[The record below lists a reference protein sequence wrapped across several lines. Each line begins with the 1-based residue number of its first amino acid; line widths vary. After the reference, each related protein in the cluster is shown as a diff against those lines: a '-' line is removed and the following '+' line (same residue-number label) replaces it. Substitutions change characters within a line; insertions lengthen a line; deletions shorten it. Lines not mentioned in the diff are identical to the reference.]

1 MAKAEARLAFYREG
15 GLERLLERYEVREEE
30 KRILY
35 RVKRMV
41 ERGGRIDWALV
52 DEADGVIATIY
63 RERAPKEPI
72 ALKILEQNRENSR
85 RVERY
90 TRKIPLKKVLMV
102 FAVIS
107 VVTVAAVWIDDF
119 RRYGHE
125 SDYYRHVIG
134 PVTGFFSGTED
145 SSGEKQR
152 VRVSDRFDDREK
164 MHTVKKDSESDLKS
178 PPKRK
183 SADPLYHSRQTTK
196 REIRVHHPD
205 RIVATV
211 EFPKPQK
218 NVLSYCTWKDREFQY
233 RFVPMNQESL
243 SDELCQKYDN
253 DLREKMSIKAPSSI
267 VNEMQ
272 RIGTLEV
279 EGEGVRCSLGVYT
292 DRYRRYLYGFAS
304 EDTLPGCSVL
314 SSVWTEKRD
323 NAL

>member
-30 KRILY
+30 KRLLY

-41 ERGGRIDWALV
+41 ERGGRIDWSLV
-52 DEADGVIATIY
+52 DEADEVIATIY

-72 ALKILEQNRENSR
+72 AMKILEQNRENSR

-90 TRKIPLKKVLMV
+90 TQKIPLKKVLMV

-107 VVTVAAVWIDDF
+107 VVTLAMVWIDDF

-125 SDYYRHVIG
+125 SDYYRYMIG
-134 PVTGFFSGTED
+134 PVTGFFSGAED
-145 SSGEKQR
+145 SNGAKQQNW
-152 VRVSDRFDDREK
+152 VANRFDDREK
-164 MHTVKKDSESDLKS
+164 IHTVKKDSETDFKR
-178 PPKRK
+178 PQKRK
-183 SADPLYHSRQTTK
+183 STDSLYHSRQTAN

-205 RIVATV
+205 RIVATI
-211 EFPKPQK
+211 EFSKPQK
-218 NVLSYCTWKDREFQY
+218 EVLSYCNWKEREFQY

-279 EGEGVRCSLGVYT
+279 EGKGVRCSLGVYT

-314 SSVWTEKRD
+314 STIAMSRKR
-323 NAL
+323 